1 MLCLAWYAS
10 SAVANNV
17 GKQLLNIFHYPVTV
31 SWVQFA
37 FIAVYGI
44 IAAKGLGL
52 SRLQGPSIDLLKT
65 VVPLCGF
72 QIGSQVLTSVATSRV
87 PISSVHTVKALSPLF
102 TVIVYRLL
110 YGARYS
116 PRVYLALIPLTLGVM
131 LACMSELKLQFVGLL
146 CALGSSMV
154 YVAQNV
160 FSKRVMFRDT
170 GDNVANSKPRM
181 DKLNMLIWSACS
193 AFVCLS
199 PGWFYAE
206 GAQLLF
212 GHGEINGRV
221 YTGIADETPI
231 YLIGYY
237 FFLNA
242 TAHFCQALLAINVLA
257 TCTAVS
263 YSIASL
269 MKRVVVIMAA
279 LVWFQQPVS
288 SIQAIGI
295 LLTFYGLWL
304 YDRAKSDVKT
314 TERNANNTYSSNGG
328 LLLLPWSIKQV

>member
-1 MLCLAWYAS
+1 
-10 SAVANNV
+10 
-17 GKQLLNIFHYPVTV
+17 
-31 SWVQFA
+31 
-37 FIAVYGI
+37 
-44 IAAKGLGL
+44 
-52 SRLQGPSIDLLKT
+52 
-65 VVPLCGF
+65 
-72 QIGSQVLTSVATSRV
+72 VL
-87 PISSVHTVKALSPLF
+87 
-102 TVIVYRLL
+102 VYRLV

-116 PRVYLALIPLTLGVM
+116 PRVYLALIPLTFGVM

-146 CALGSSMV
+146 CALGSSMI

-160 FSKRVMFRDT
+160 FSKRVLFRDT
-170 GDNVANSKPRM
+170 GDNVANAKPRM

-193 AFVCLS
+193 AFICLT

-212 GHGEINGRV
+212 GHGEIGGRP
-221 YTGIADETPI
+221 YPAFNDETPI

-269 MKRVVVIMAA
+269 MKRVVVITAA
-279 LVWFQQPVS
+279 LLWFQQPVS
-288 SIQAIGI
+288 SVQAFGI

-304 YDRAKSDVKT
+304 YDRAKSDVKA
-314 TERNANNTYSSNGG
+314 TERQADNVYSANGG
-328 LLLLPWSIKQV
+328 LLLLPWSVKQV